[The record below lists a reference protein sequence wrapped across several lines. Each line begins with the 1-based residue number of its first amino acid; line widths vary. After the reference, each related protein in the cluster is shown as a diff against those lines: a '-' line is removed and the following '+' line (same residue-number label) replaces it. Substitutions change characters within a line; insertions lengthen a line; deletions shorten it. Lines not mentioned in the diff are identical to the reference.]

1 MKTPSIL
8 LLAGALVVAGG
19 AALLA
24 RALLAT
30 PPKPPVVQQVVAPV
44 VEPEPKQAVL
54 VASRNIKPGEFID
67 TASVEWQT
75 TEHTYSP
82 RQYFLREQDTIDV
95 LLGATVR
102 QPIAKGQPLI
112 NNLVVR
118 PGEPGF
124 VAAVLKPGMRA
135 VAVPTNAVASSSGLV
150 SAGDRV
156 DVILSLNLAAESK
169 RSTGASDGLPKLASQ
184 TLLRNVRVLALN
196 NVTRSDISLRE
207 SPADLALRKKQRRDT
222 EFYETVT
229 LEVPPSQAER
239 LALAREIGTLQLA
252 LRGIAETSGDGPQPG
267 SQSAT
272 TLRQATRI
280 YDGFNPPIQAFRGA
294 QLEMVKV
301 N

>member
-1 MKTPSIL
+1 MKTPNIL

-30 PPKPPVVQQVVAPV
+30 PPQPVVVQQVAAPV
-44 VEPEPKQAVL
+44 VEPEPKQAIL
-54 VASRNIKPGEFID
+54 VMSRDIKPGEFID
-67 TASVEWQT
+67 TASVEWQAVDQK
-75 TEHTYSP
+75 YSP
-82 RQYFLREQDTIDV
+82 LQYFVRDQDTV
-95 LLGATVR
+95 EVVLGATVR

-118 PGEPGF
+118 AGEPGF

-135 VAVPTNAVASSSGLV
+135 IAVPTNAVASSSGLV

-156 DVILSLNLAAESK
+156 DVILSLAVEGDKS
-169 RSTGASDGLPKLASQ
+169 SDASDGLPKLASQ

-196 NVTRSDISLRE
+196 NVARSDINLRE
-207 SPADLALRKKQRRDT
+207 SPADLAARKKQRRDT
-222 EFYETVT
+222 EFFETVT

-239 LALAREIGTLQLA
+239 LALAREVGTLQLA
-252 LRGIAETSGDGPQPG
+252 LRGIAETNSGSPRQG
-267 SQSAT
+267 SERPI
-272 TLRQATRI
+272 TLRQATQV

-294 QLEMVKV
+294 EFEMVKV

>member
-24 RALLAT
+24 RALLVA
-30 PPKPPVVQQVVAPV
+30 PPKPPVAQQVAAPV
-44 VEPEPKQAVL
+44 VEPEPRQAIL
-54 VASRNIKPGEFID
+54 VTSRDIKPGEFID
-67 TASVEWQT
+67 TASVEWQAVDQK
-75 TEHTYSP
+75 HSP
-82 RQYFLREQDTIDV
+82 LQYFLRDQDSV
-95 LLGATVR
+95 AVVLGATVR
-102 QPIAKGQPLI
+102 QAIAKGQPLI
-112 NNLVVR
+112 NNLVVH

-135 VAVPTNAVASSSGLV
+135 IAVPTNAVASSSGLV

-156 DVILSLNLAAESK
+156 DVILSRAAESK
-169 RSTGASDGLPKLASQ
+169 SGEGSSDGLPRLASQ

-196 NVTRSDISLRE
+196 NVARSDISLRE
-207 SPADLALRKKQRRDT
+207 SADDLALRKKQRRDT

-252 LRGIAETSGDGPQPG
+252 LRGIAETSNDGPRQG
-267 SQSAT
+267 NQHAT
-272 TLRQATRI
+272 TLRQATKVF
-280 YDGFNPPIQAFRGA
+280 DGDISRPVQAFRGA